1 MSEKEGEKI
10 MNAKDLAQEVA
21 SALNNFNFKY
31 DDFVREMSNQHRTL
45 QDYFNILVIKWLDN
59 CKEQYKD
66 GNYDGRNEYRMKLL
80 AQLADEIR
88 RIERNG
94 K

>member
-1 MSEKEGEKI
+1 

-21 SALNNFNFKY
+21 NALSNFDFKH
-31 DDFVREMSNQHRTL
+31 DDFVREMNNQHRAL
-45 QDYFNILVIKWLDN
+45 QDCFNTLIIKWLNN

-66 GNYDGRNEYRMKLL
+66 GNYDGRNEYGVKLL

-88 RIERNG
+88 MIERNG